1 MLVLDLFCCAGGAS
15 EGYVRAGHTVVGIDI
30 DPQPNY
36 PYTFYRLDA
45 LELLGTLIA
54 GGTIDSL
61 ISEYEVGPYSWAELD
76 GFDFIHAS
84 PPCQLFSVYNNNKT
98 TAKSTKDKYLN
109 LIPQTRELLVR
120 SGKPYVIENVP
131 RSPLVNPIQLCGT
144 SFGIPVRRHR
154 LFELGQWSVE
164 APKCRHQDFTERRF
178 PGSSN
183 RPNGRTV
190 CNVGEYRVP
199 LATQKECMTIDRKV
213 TLHELS
219 EMVPPPYTQW
229 IGEQYEAYKRASGK
243 V

>member
-15 EGYVRAGHTVVGIDI
+15 EGYVRAGYDVVGVDI

-36 PYTFYRLDA
+36 PWPFIQMDA
-45 LELLGTLIA
+45 LQFMAYLTVGCTFSTA
-54 GGTIDSL
+54 GFNGDYVCFNIHQ
-61 ISEYEVGPYSWAELD
+61 I
-76 GFDFIHAS
+76 DFIHAS
-84 PPCQLFSVYNNNKT
+84 PPCQLFTMYNNVKSIK
-98 TAKSTKDKYLN
+98 KSTEEKYLN
-109 LIPQTRELLVR
+109 LIPQTRAVLQR

-131 RSPLVNPIQLCGT
+131 KSPLNDPIRLCGT

-154 LFELGQWSVE
+154 LFELGQWSME
-164 APKCRHQDFTERRF
+164 APPCKHGDFTERRF

-199 LATQKECMTIDRKV
+199 LGVQKECMTIDRKV

-219 EMVPPPYTQW
+219 EMVPPPYTEY
-229 IGEQYEAYKRASGK
+229 IGRQYEAFKRTSGADQG
-243 V
+243 